1 MSFYDDDDDDASGDS
16 RNPLRKTVRDLEKK
30 LAAEKK
36 AREEAEERLT
46 SVNKTVRQRTVSDV
60 LKDKGANP
68 SLARFALQDL
78 DEDPTAD
85 AVEKW
90 LTDNG
95 ELFGYKA
102 PAPDPADPAQTLG
115 LPAGT
120 TLPPDLVS
128 AYEKF
133 MSTQQGGQSAT
144 GGDQLAAKMAD
155 PNLTKDELLNLIAQ
169 GAQ

>member
-1 MSFYDDDDDDASGDS
+1 MSFYDDDDDDASGGS
-16 RNPLRKTVRDLEKK
+16 QNPLRKVVRDLEKK
-30 LAAEKK
+30 LAAEEK
-36 AREEAEERLT
+36 ARKEAEDRLT
-46 SVNKTVRQRTVSDV
+46 SVSKTVRQRTVSDV

-78 DEDPTAD
+78 DEDPTAESI
-85 AVEKW
+85 EKW

-102 PAPDPADPAQTLG
+102 PAPDLTDPAQTLG

-133 MSTQQGGQSAT
+133 VNSQQGGQSAT
-144 GGDQLAAKMAD
+144 GGDQLAAKLAD
-155 PNLTKDELLNLIAQ
+155 PNITQAELLNLIQTAQ
-169 GAQ
+169 

>member
-1 MSFYDDDDDDASGDS
+1 MSFDDDDDFDASGGS
-16 RNPLRKTVRDLEKK
+16 QNPLRKVVRDLEKK
-30 LAAEKK
+30 LAAEQK
-36 AREEAEERLT
+36 AREEAEGKL
-46 SVNKTVRQRTVSDV
+46 SAVSKTVRQRTVSDV

-68 SLARFALQDL
+68 ALARFALQDL
-78 DEDPTAD
+78 DEDPTPE
-85 AVEKW
+85 AVDKW
-90 LTDNG
+90 LTENG
-95 ELFGYKA
+95 ELFGYKP

-144 GGDQLAAKMAD
+144 GGDQLAAKLAD
-155 PNLTKDELLNLIAQ
+155 PNLSQADLLNLIQTAQ
-169 GAQ
+169 